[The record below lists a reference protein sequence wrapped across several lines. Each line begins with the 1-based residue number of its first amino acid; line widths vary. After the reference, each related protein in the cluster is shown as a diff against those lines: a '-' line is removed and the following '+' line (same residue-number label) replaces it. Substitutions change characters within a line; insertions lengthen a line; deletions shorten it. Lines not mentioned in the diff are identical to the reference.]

1 MHAPE
6 STVDSSRKNETDRRE
21 FELGEGVLL
30 LKVCGSQK
38 AVEVSVLSSLK
49 RWWNRRFS
57 GRPVHD
63 PEATDEFATLSS
75 LTLLPGR
82 LRLRVGV
89 VSVRGNY
96 REHNED
102 NFFVPGKRPVRH
114 DSFGEGSGEHGTM
127 TLESSNLF
135 IVADGMGGQ
144 QAGEQAS
151 LMAVELIPREVAKRL
166 SPDQSEP
173 QRVQEAIRE
182 AVAEV
187 NQEILGSS
195 GTITEFS
202 NMGTTVVLAQFRPD
216 KVYVA
221 GIGDSRAYRLRD
233 DSLEQLTKDHSLA
246 DALVEAGTIS
256 REELPHHKF
265 KNVLYLYL
273 GSKDARSGP
282 EDFRVMD
289 VRVGDRFLMASDGLT
304 GVVSDDVIARVL
316 GSVDDPQQAAV
327 MLKNMALENDSKD
340 NITCLVVHVVSQ

>member
-1 MHAPE
+1 M
-6 STVDSSRKNETDRRE
+6 
-21 FELGEGVLL
+21 
-30 LKVCGSQK
+30 
-38 AVEVSVLSSLK
+38 AVISSLK

-57 GRPVHD
+57 GRPALD

-75 LTLLPGR
+75 ISFLPGGR

-114 DSFGEGSGEHGTM
+114 DGFGEGSGEHGAM
-127 TLESSNLF
+127 VLEPSNLF

-151 LMAVELIPREVAKRL
+151 LMAVELIPREIAKRL
-166 SPDQSEP
+166 PADLSDPA
-173 QRVQEAIRE
+173 RVQEAIRE

-195 GTITEFS
+195 GAISEFS

-233 DSLEQLTKDHSLA
+233 GALEQLTKDHSLA

-273 GSKDARSGP
+273 GSKDARGGP

-289 VRVGDRFLMASDGLT
+289 VRAGDRFLMASDGLT
-304 GVVSDDVIARVL
+304 GVVSDEVIARVL

-327 MLKNMALENDSKD
+327 ALKNIALENDSKD
-340 NITCLVVHVVSQ
+340 NITCLIIHVVTQQ